1 MICTIAWATPCI
13 LSHGYYFLSCSSIV
27 DHFLLLETVSFF
39 IIKDATIPGF
49 PPAPLHLF
57 NSFIGSFLLPSPL
70 KQESSLAQSS
80 QSFNHIIVFFF
91 HFFSFEKYALLP
103 IQSLHSNN
111 TLLGFSPWS
120 SGKESTC
127 NAGDAEDSGLIPG
140 LGRSPGG
147 GHGNPFQYS
156 CLENPMHRGP
166 WWARVHR
173 VKHDGSDWAC
183 MLTCSNY

>member
-1 MICTIAWATPCI
+1 MKQS
-13 LSHGYYFLSCSSIV
+13 LSLLSKMLQFLV
-27 DHFLLLETVSFF
+27 
-39 IIKDATIPGF
+39 
-49 PPAPLHLF
+49 
-57 NSFIGSFLLPSPL
+57 FLLPLCTFSIPLLVLSYCPHLSNRRAPWLSPHSPL
-70 KQESSLAQSS
+70 
-80 QSFNHIIVFFF
+80 IILLSFFF
-91 HFFSFEKYALLP
+91 HFFSFEKYALPP

-120 SGKESTC
+120 SGKESIC

-166 WWARVHR
+166 WWAIVHR
-173 VKHDGSDWAC
+173 VKHDSSD
-183 MLTCSNY
+183 